1 MGYISLDTLR
11 DWIKINDNV
20 TQPDQKLKDCIE
32 HASDL
37 VDQHCYGSHVVDGG
51 CFTPTVVGD
60 GAPEPSAREF
70 TSLNV
75 DDFSTLVGLEVEV
88 TSDWINWTALTINQD
103 FRIGPLNAG
112 VYGLAYYQIV
122 PLPGSTCAAY
132 GAAAVRVTT
141 DAWGWP
147 ATPGNVKA
155 ATKLTAHKLSQRSGD
170 PYAVA
175 SIGDLP
181 SRVRADDP
189 DVLKLLQRFV
199 RVDLTMGIA

>member
-1 MGYISLDTLR
+1 MGYISLETLR

-20 TQPDQKLKDCIE
+20 TQPDQKLRDCID

-51 CFTPTVVGD
+51 CFTATVVGD
-60 GAPEPSAREF
+60 SAPDPSARTFE
-70 TSLNV
+70 SLNI
-75 DDFSTLVGLEVEV
+75 DDFSTLVGLEVEA
-88 TSDWINWTALTINQD
+88 TSDWATWTTLTINQD
-103 FRIGPLNAG
+103 FRVGPLNAG
-112 VYGLAYYQIV
+112 VYGLANYQII
-122 PLPGSTCAAY
+122 PLPGSRLVSCV
-132 GAAAVRVTT
+132 AAVRVTT

-147 ATPGNVKA
+147 ATPGNVQA

-189 DVLKLLQRFV
+189 DVLRLLQRFV